1 MVDYLLLARIGKL
14 VALLGFFLPWV
25 TVSCSGTEILQ
36 ATGWQLMT
44 GDLEPSGAFAGAAQ
58 EQTDDAEPAAGVIVA
73 FAVVVIG
80 VIAGW
85 LTKGRTAAIVIA
97 ACALLGI
104 GLSYFSLQNMR
115 SEMVSEL
122 NDAQTDQQFEENDL
136 FSADQQRD
144 MARAAASA
152 IQIEEQEGYW
162 LTLGALGASMLLC
175 LLIIASAARPTPLRK
190 PDDAVS

>member
-14 VALLGFFLPWV
+14 VALMGFFLPWV

-58 EQTDDAEPAAGVIVA
+58 EQTDDAEPAVGVILA
-73 FAVVVIG
+73 FVVVAIG
-80 VIAGW
+80 IVAGW
-85 LTKGRTAAIVIA
+85 LTKGRTAAIVIG

-104 GLSYFSLQNMR
+104 ALSYYSVQNMR
-115 SEMVSEL
+115 SEMNREMSE
-122 NDAQTDQQFEENDL
+122 AESEQQVEENDF

-144 MARAAASA
+144 LARAAASA
-152 IQIEEQEGYW
+152 IRIEEQEGYW
-162 LTLGALGASMLLC
+162 LTLGALGVSAMFALLV
-175 LLIIASAARPTPLRK
+175 LATGAQAARK
-190 PDDAVS
+190 PDEGSG